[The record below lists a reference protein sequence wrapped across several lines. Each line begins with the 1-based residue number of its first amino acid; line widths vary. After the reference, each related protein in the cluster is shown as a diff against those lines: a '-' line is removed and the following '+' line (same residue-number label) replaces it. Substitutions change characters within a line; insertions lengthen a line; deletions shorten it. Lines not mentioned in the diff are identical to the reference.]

1 MHAHTMEYYSVIK
14 KNEILPFEAAWMD
27 LDGIMLRS
35 EISQTKTNTVSY
47 QLYVESKKYN
57 KFLDTTKKKLSHR
70 YRE

>member
-1 MHAHTMEYYSVIK
+1 MHAHTMEYYSVIT
-14 KNEILPFEAAWMD
+14 KNKIWPFEAAWMD
-27 LDGIMLRS
+27 LEGIMLRS

-57 KFLDTTKKKLSHR
+57 KLLDITKKKLTHR

>member
-1 MHAHTMEYYSVIK
+1 MHAHTMEDYSVIK

-27 LDGIMLRS
+27 LDSIMLRS

-57 KFLDTTKKKLSHR
+57 KFLDITKKKLTHR
-70 YRE
+70 YSE